1 MRRKHRVGVSDTD
14 GGSAPSRRALSRED
28 EKLLAHILVKEQ
40 DFNDSE
46 VFRGLA
52 EEHAG
57 FESRLDELTSKHL
70 PTEQERIE
78 ETQIKKHKLI
88 LKDQM
93 ATLIRDYREKLLV
106 AH

>member
-1 MRRKHRVGVSDTD
+1 MELADPQVRNI
-14 GGSAPSRRALSRED
+14 LLD
-28 EKLLAHILVKEQ
+28 E
-40 DFNDSE
+40 SE

-93 ATLIRDYREKLLV
+93 AALMRDYREKLVV

>member
-1 MRRKHRVGVSDTD
+1 MELDDPQVRNILLDESD
-14 GGSAPSRRALSRED
+14 
-28 EKLLAHILVKEQ
+28 K
-40 DFNDSE
+40 
-46 VFRGLA
+46 FRGLV

-57 FESRLDELTSKHL
+57 FESRLEELTSKQL
-70 PTEQERIE
+70 PSEQERIE

-93 ATLIRDYREKLLV
+93 AALMRDYRDNLVV